1 MANFI
6 ESTLEPG
13 EQVIFKGR
21 LHWSFNVSYTV
32 WGILFIVGCI
42 VGLVFNNTNNGE
54 SIYNVLSIVLAII
67 GLSFIVF
74 GYFIRSKTE
83 FVITSTRF
91 IQKDGIFNIKMTE
104 IPLFKVET
112 INFYQTL
119 IDRILGTGSIELV
132 GSGGT
137 NHRVDF
143 LQEPYNVRNLIATY
157 MKVNKQK
164 AEEEENKD

>member
-21 LHWSFNVSYTV
+21 LHWSFNVGYTI
-32 WGILFIVGCI
+32 WGLILVLISLGFLIYNLNSDKSSSINTISLIVAVIGLLFIG
-42 VGLVFNNTNNGE
+42 
-54 SIYNVLSIVLAII
+54 
-67 GLSFIVF
+67 F

-83 FVITSTRF
+83 FVITSSRF

-104 IPLFKVET
+104 IPLFKIET
-112 INFYQTL
+112 INFYQRFW
-119 IDRILGTGSIELV
+119 DRMIGTGSIELV

-137 NHRVDF
+137 SHRVDYV
-143 LQEPYNVRNLIATY
+143 QQPYVVRNYIATFINN
-157 MKVNKQK
+157 NKAQHPDEVK
-164 AEEEENKD
+164 E